1 MFLGRL
7 AAPSGRIWQGETPM
21 KAQQIAVWVVG
32 LSLAIGVGVAV
43 ATVMISGFDKLA
55 MVF

>member
-1 MFLGRL
+1 
-7 AAPSGRIWQGETPM
+7 M
-21 KAQQIAVWVVG
+21 KAHQIAVWVVG

-43 ATVMISGFDKLA
+43 ATVMISAFDKLA